1 MVLANEQ
8 EIHPDVDE
16 LYSAQGNAAG
26 LNPQLGARERAP
38 ARRLTASPPAPATTA
53 APAPDYSSS
62 HYAAF
67 LLDPDGNNVEAV
79 HT

>member
-1 MVLANEQ
+1 MSTNCMARRVTQ
-8 EIHPDVDE
+8 R
-16 LYSAQGNAAG
+16 
-26 LNPQLGARERAP
+26 LGARERAP